1 MLALVA
7 LSGAN
12 PQLLMDWVGVAA
24 EPRLPEVCT
33 WMGAGSASCSVFAS
47 FLPGISQVLAN
58 VVTSSDA
65 LGQVPG
71 TQQLQLSLF
80 IHPLTYGGGTK

>member
-12 PQLLMDWVGVAA
+12 PQLLMDWVGVAS

-33 WMGAGSASCSVFAS
+33 WMGEGSAGCSVFAS
-47 FLPGISQVLAN
+47 FLPGISQVLTN
-58 VVTSSDA
+58 VVTTSDFI
-65 LGQVPG
+65 GQVLHG
-71 TQQLQLSLF
+71 AATTLCC
-80 IHPLTYGGGTK
+80 